1 MFILGFAWNTEV
13 SFFSRDEHGW
23 FQVAV
28 QELRLQQG
36 QKYNS
41 LLIELYGDP
50 LDQYCMSLKSEALT
64 FVFFIATSYLIRTT
78 MA

>member
-50 LDQYCMSLKSEALT
+50 LDQSA
-64 FVFFIATSYLIRTT
+64 
-78 MA
+78 